1 MNLWEK
7 IKKGERD
14 ADRIENAGV
23 QKVTLEH
30 KKALSD
36 IRGEVALLYENYADK
51 DGIIPPGEVQKYN
64 RLDKTESNIKKIIAG
79 LVLVQIAQTKKTTG
93 LAYAQSYYRTAH
105 AVETAV
111 GANLGYKEL
120 EKAVAHNVWKR
131 AGTTIQFD
139 DRIREQAVSHL
150 RRVSEAIER
159 GIQQGRPY
167 TKTAKE
173 IKEIMGNKAW
183 EAERIVRTESH
194 RVKVVARH
202 EALTEAE
209 KEGVV
214 MTRKWLSALDERTRD
229 MHRSMDGRS
238 AEIIDGEV
246 TFVLPDGIKGYPGN
260 TGFAHHDINCRCDET
275 GEVEGFEP
283 QTRRARYTDAEY
295 AERKAAAG
303 PGELVPRSYEIS
315 NMDYNQWAEMKGLR
329 LPTVPTSQSLPT
341 IPKVSVTPAVTKFK
355 GLSPEETRAQIS
367 RAQEVL
373 KEKRRLERELRKV
386 NKQLGL

>member
-1 MNLWEK
+1 MNLWKKLE
-7 IKKGERD
+7 KGERD

-23 QKVTLEH
+23 RAVMLQH

-79 LVLVQIAQTKKTTG
+79 LVLLQIAQTKKTTG
-93 LAYAQSYYRTAH
+93 LAYTQSYYRTAH

-295 AERKAAAG
+295 AERKAAAA
-303 PGELVPRSYEIS
+303 PGELVPRSYEIA

-329 LPTVPTSQSLPT
+329 LPPLAQPISL
-341 IPKVSVTPAVTKFK
+341 PAVTKVVTPTPAPMSASERL
-355 GLSPEETRAQIS
+355 GRTQA
-367 RAQEVL
+367 VL
-373 KEKRRLERELRKV
+373 AEKRRLERELRKI